1 MASRVSLVFALA
13 LAGIAA
19 AADITFTEVF
29 EITGVAA
36 KQQRITSVSGS
47 RVAIDSNDITFI
59 IDPAAKTV
67 TEVDRARAE
76 YSVMAEA
83 MFQERLVIAREDLQT
98 SMEEAASPARW
109 SAVETGFPDPGPGPR
124 LLNADTQ
131 WFRWTFKG
139 KVEITGQATA
149 LTPAVTVTIECA
161 IGKPEGWQ
169 RIRRLQNVDLRVDG
183 LPQARDALDRLAAI
197 EGAMLRCVTRGRTEM
212 PPVSGLDIPA
222 AEEEMR
228 AGIVAIR
235 QEADPAL
242 FRIPADY
249 RAVEFPMTPQRML
262 TYLSLPSTALQ

>member
-1 MASRVSLVFALA
+1 MASRVSLPIALA
-13 LAGIAA
+13 LASIVG

-29 EITGVAA
+29 EITGAAA
-36 KQQRITSVSGS
+36 KQERTTSVSGS

-59 IDPAAKTV
+59 IDPAAKSV

-76 YSVMAEA
+76 YSVMPEA
-83 MFQERLVIAREDLQT
+83 MFQERLAIAREDLQT
-98 SMEEAASPARW
+98 SMEETASPAHW
-109 SAVETGFPDPGPGPR
+109 SAVETGFPDPEPGPR
-124 LLNADTQ
+124 LLNVATQ

-139 KVEITGQATA
+139 KAEITGQATT

-169 RIRRLQNVDLRVDG
+169 QIRRLQNVDLRVDA

-212 PPVSGLDIPA
+212 PPVPGLDIPA

-228 AGIVAIR
+228 TGIVAIR
-235 QEADPAL
+235 QQADPAL
-242 FRIPADY
+242 FRIPPDY
-249 RAVEFPMTPQRML
+249 RVVEFPMTPQRML
-262 TYLSLPSTALQ
+262 TYLALPSALLQ